1 MLRCAAQATMEGYQ
15 VLPLEDVVSTA
26 DIFITTTGERRGRG
40 GLGGEGPLAREAGRL
55 WARGREGWRCR

>member
-1 MLRCAAQATMEGYQ
+1 MEGYQ